1 MKKLMIAST
10 STIHGSGYLEYL
22 LPTLA
27 VFFAD
32 VKNLL
37 FIPYARPSGISYNE
51 YTKIAQKAFAKIEI
65 DVKGIH
71 EFKNPKEAIQNA
83 EAIFTGGGNTF
94 ELVNQ
99 LYKNDVITTLKQ
111 VLENGTPYLGTSA
124 GSNICGLN
132 MMNTNDM
139 PIVYPPS
146 FTTLGMIP
154 FNINAHYLDPIKD
167 SKHMGETRETRI
179 KEFHVFNEIA
189 VLGLREGSWLE
200 VFGNTISLK
209 GNYSARLFQQNKEAK
224 ELEVGVLN
232 INQ

>member
-22 LPTLA
+22 MPTLA

-32 VKNLL
+32 VKSLL

-51 YTKIAQKAFAKIEI
+51 YTKIAQKAFEKIEI

-71 EFKNPKEAIQNA
+71 EFKNSKEAIQKA

-124 GSNICGLN
+124 GSNICGVN

-167 SKHMGETRETRI
+167 STHMGETRETRI
-179 KEFHVFNEIA
+179 KEFHVFNKTT

-200 VFGNTISLK
+200 VLGDIISLK
-209 GNYSARLFQQNKEAK
+209 GNYTARLFQKNENAK
-224 ELEVGVLN
+224 ELEIGVLN
-232 INQ
+232 IK

>member
-1 MKKLMIAST
+1 MKKLLIASS
-10 STIHGSGYLEYL
+10 STIHGSGYLDYL

-32 VKNLL
+32 VKNLI
-37 FIPYARPSGISYNE
+37 FIPYARPSGISYE
-51 YTKIAQKAFAKIEI
+51 DYTKIAQKAFAKLQI

-71 EFKNPKEAIQNA
+71 EFKNPKEALQNA

-124 GSNICGLN
+124 GSNICGVN
-132 MMNTNDM
+132 MKNTNDM
-139 PIVYPPS
+139 PIVYPSS
-146 FTTLGMIP
+146 FTTLGVIP
-154 FNINAHYLDPIKD
+154 FNINAHYLDHIKG

-179 KEFHVFNEIA
+179 KEFHVYNKTT

-200 VFGNTISLK
+200 VVGDTILLK
-209 GNYSARLFQQNKEAK
+209 GTDTARLFQKNEVAK
-224 ELEVGVLN
+224 ELNIGVLN
-232 INQ
+232 IKE